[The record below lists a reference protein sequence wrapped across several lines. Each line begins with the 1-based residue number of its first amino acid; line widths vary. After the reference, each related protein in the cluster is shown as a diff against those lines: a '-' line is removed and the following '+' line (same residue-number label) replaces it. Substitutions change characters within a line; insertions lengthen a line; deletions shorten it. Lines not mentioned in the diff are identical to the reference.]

1 MYHETWQSR
10 DELKIIFHSAV
21 CIFLLSR
28 FQKIFRIM
36 FRFQFLM
43 NPKVLFISQVILN
56 AQKKTDTILEMP
68 RLEVVIIA
76 SRIINKKPFGHVY
89 VSYSAAGQTAW
100 LNLFV
105 GAHRYPRVNTG
116 WKNWHIFPNSTVNAR
131 LFSYFNIIRLRNE
144 FCICV
149 YIFGLDISTLN

>member
-1 MYHETWQSR
+1 MAHKSYVTTITFKLILQW
-10 DELKIIFHSAV
+10 ELCNIGRWHTKQIKGVPRNMTVERWIEDHFSFCNLTKHVWFLSNNLKTPLVLAFPK
-21 CIFLLSR
+21 CCLHFFLLSR
-28 FQKIFRIM
+28 FQKIFRIK

-89 VSYSAAGQTAW
+89 VSYS
-100 LNLFV
+100 
-105 GAHRYPRVNTG
+105 
-116 WKNWHIFPNSTVNAR
+116 
-131 LFSYFNIIRLRNE
+131 
-144 FCICV
+144 
-149 YIFGLDISTLN
+149 